1 MSPTP
6 SQDLRQK
13 YGDLSQVASEL
24 GISNLQIAEQGGKI
38 QITGNASYQ
47 LGKDEFWNKIKE
59 HAGYENEVSADIK
72 VQNTDLHGQYTVK
85 SGDSLSKIAKHIYG
99 DAGSYN
105 RIYEANRDT
114 LSNPD
119 LIKPGQVLKIP
130 K

>member
-1 MSPTP
+1 M
-6 SQDLRQK
+6 
-13 YGDLSQVASEL
+13 
-24 GISNLQIAEQGGKI
+24 
-38 QITGNASYQ
+38 
-47 LGKDEFWNKIKE
+47 
-59 HAGYENEVSADIK
+59 SADIK